1 MFDTTDDDDYY
12 IDFYKTVNPPHKFE
26 ISLND
31 AKVKH
36 DLTAPS
42 VLGQTLYTGATVQNG
57 AGTTGVFVSVSPADV
72 AWVCWYGPDFESRL
86 RTMYERAGW
95 LRGYEIGA
103 ML

>member
-1 MFDTTDDDDYY
+1 MLDTPSHDYY
-12 IDFYKTVNPPHKFE
+12 TDFYKSVSPYHKFE

-42 VLGQTLYTGATVQNG
+42 VIGQTLYTGAKVQNG
-57 AGTTGVFVSVSPADV
+57 SGTTGVFVSVSPADI

-86 RTMYERAGW
+86 RTMYNRVGW
-95 LRGYEIGA
+95 NR
-103 ML
+103 